1 MFLGTHH
8 PRLDDKGRLFLPA
21 KFREQLTDGVVLTRG
36 QERCLFAYSASQ
48 FDAVTA
54 QMASASTASR
64 EARGYQRM
72 FFASAT
78 LETPDK
84 QGRVTIPAD
93 LRNYAGLERDCAVVG
108 VNTRMEIWAAS
119 AWESYQA
126 THEDSFAQL
135 SEEVL
140 PGLL

>member
-1 MFLGTHH
+1 
-8 PRLDDKGRLFLPA
+8 
-21 KFREQLTDGVVLTRG
+21 
-36 QERCLFAYSASQ
+36 
-48 FDAVTA
+48 
-54 QMASASTASR
+54 
-64 EARGYQRM
+64 M

-84 QGRVTIPAD
+84 QGRITVPAE
-93 LRNYAGLERDCAVVG
+93 LRDYAGLERDCAVVG
-108 VNTRMEIWAAS
+108 VNTRMEIWSAS